1 MLTNMGQWFAA
12 ELKRL
17 RLGNGLSLRQAAGR
31 AGLPHMTYTG
41 YELGKAVPP
50 QPRRAPIAEALGI
63 TPQRL
68 DDLIEEDEYEVF
80 LRARNM
86 SEAGRDAAR
95 EFLRKIREEER
106 LAPKGYEH

>member
-1 MLTNMGQWFAA
+1 MGQWFAT
-12 ELKRL
+12 ELKRI
-17 RLGNGLSLRQAAGR
+17 RLGKGLSLRQAAGR

-63 TPQRL
+63 TAQRL

-80 LRARNM
+80 LRSRKM
-86 SEAGRDAAR
+86 SEEGRTAAR

-106 LAPKGYEH
+106 RTPKRFDH